1 MLLGG
6 LIISRNVTI
15 HLHERTRTPAV
26 LIDQAAMQH
35 VLVHVFINA
44 FDSMAGLPEGTSR
57 RLDIVLADIP
67 EQERVRLSIQD
78 SGPGFPEEILATAFE
93 PFVTARNISERNG
106 LGLHFCRTLLST
118 MDGTISASNGTRGAI
133 ICIEL
138 PAARL
143 PP

>member
-1 MLLGG
+1 
-6 LIISRNVTI
+6 
-15 HLHERTRTPAV
+15 
-26 LIDQAAMQH
+26 MQH

-44 FDSMAGLPEGTSR
+44 FDSMAGLPEGTPR
-57 RLDIVLADIP
+57 RLDIVLTDIP

-93 PFVTARNISERNG
+93 PFVTARNIPDHNG

-118 MDGTISASNGTRGAI
+118 MGGTISASNGTRGAV